1 MININPIFEAIG
13 ELDDKVLE
21 NAYKPK
27 SKKPYAV
34 IAAVAAAFAVLGCS
48 IAIRSE
54 LSFDG
59 QEQISFNYYAQS
71 DAHILTVEEL
81 QALGATGDNRGY
93 TLSVLPSELFSMYN
107 ITPLMNVE
115 FFDEEEQATVKG
127 SSTQAIVSY
136 TITDKET
143 GNPILIQAEF
153 FSGGEASFGANYTTL
168 DGKGED
174 AFSNYETI
182 ELSDGSKAFVADRYS
197 QLISGYNSQAVMCR
211 DGVGFKINAKNTDI
225 NEMKNILKKLAVCGS
240 D

>member
-1 MININPIFEAIG
+1 MININPILEAMG

-27 SKKPYAV
+27 FKKSYAM
-34 IAAVAAAFAVLGCS
+34 IAAIAAAFAVLGCS
-48 IAIRSE
+48 IAIRSGV
-54 LSFDG
+54 SFDG
-59 QEQISFNYYAQS
+59 REQISFNYYAQS
-71 DAHILTVEEL
+71 DAHILTAEEL

-107 ITPLMNVE
+107 VTPLMNAE
-115 FFDEEEQATVKG
+115 LFDEEESVTVTG

-143 GNPILIQAEF
+143 GKPISVKAEF
-153 FSGGEASFGANYTTL
+153 YTAGEASFGANYTTL

-174 AFSNYETI
+174 AFSHYEAI
-182 ELSDGSKAFVADRYS
+182 ELNDGSKAFVADRYS
-197 QLISGYNSQAVMCR
+197 QLISGYNSQAVLCR
-211 DGVGFKINAKNTDI
+211 DGVGFKVTAKNTDI
-225 NEMKNILKKLAVCGS
+225 SEMKNILKKLAVCGS